1 MSLAVSH
8 SHSLQSQKNLI
19 FFFVLRRF
27 FTAYR
32 VVGYERMVC
41 QLLSGRTMESNTG
54 IRPPESAFERRLIAR
69 LQSGDADAMNVLFEA
84 NVDRA
89 FAFAFRLL
97 NDREDAEEVVSEA
110 FLKAFEKAATFRG
123 ECPFRGWLFGIVRNL
138 SMDRLRQPK
147 LLILEPAEMASIE
160 QPVSSPATIETR
172 ALIESAMGSLEEPQR
187 MALILC
193 DVEQWD
199 HAEAAEIMGRSV
211 AATKSL
217 LYRARRALRDRL
229 AEAWDEA

>member
-1 MSLAVSH
+1 MQIQLPYGHAT
-8 SHSLQSQKNLI
+8 L
-19 FFFVLRRF
+19 
-27 FTAYR
+27 TA
-32 VVGYERMVC
+32 
-41 QLLSGRTMESNTG
+41 LL
-54 IRPPESAFERRLIAR
+54 PDDLK
-69 LQSGDADAMNVLFEA
+69 
-84 NVDRA
+84 VD
-89 FAFAFRLL
+89 
-97 NDREDAEEVVSEA
+97 
-110 FLKAFEKAATFRG
+110 
-123 ECPFRGWLFGIVRNL
+123 
-138 SMDRLRQPK
+138 
-147 LLILEPAEMASIE
+147 ILEPAEMASIE